1 MEHEFTEQFQRALG
15 NIAQQFYGAL
25 YKEAKKAIKSEG
37 LDYQT
42 GFEQGIAQAKK
53 QLYEHF
59 PMWKVAPAEDYTRE
73 TILAGCGEF
82 GMRVLHRGQLIKEG
96 WKYIPIRSLKMLP
109 TEIDI
114 TNIENE
120 KP

>member
-1 MEHEFTEQFQRALG
+1 MEQQEFTEQFKAALG
-15 NIAQQFYGAL
+15 NIAQQLYNAL
-25 YKEAKKAIKSEG
+25 YKEVKKAIKLEG
-37 LDYQT
+37 KDYQT

-59 PMWKVAPAEDYTRE
+59 PMWQIAPADDYVRE
-73 TILAGCGEF
+73 SVLAGAGEF

-109 TEIDI
+109 TEVEA
-114 TNIENE
+114 TEENSE
-120 KP
+120 

>member
-1 MEHEFTEQFQRALG
+1 MEQEFTEQFKHSLE
-15 NIAQQFYGAL
+15 NIAQQFYNTF
-25 YKEAKKAIKSEG
+25 YKEIKKVIKGEG
-37 LDYQT
+37 QDYQT

-59 PMWKVAPAEDYTRE
+59 PMWKVAPADDYTRE

-109 TEIDI
+109 TEIDTTDI
-114 TNIENE
+114 KNE
-120 KP
+120 E